1 MTTSDVAK
9 RTTWNTPPNLGWL
22 ECNLSDEEINHLW
35 KCVKGSSQCV
45 KKELAGNISHSYDL
59 NDLNDYFFNNTITPL
74 IEIYKTFFIDLIN
87 HEMPVLDKHLYE
99 PKLQKF
105 WVNYQKQHDF
115 NPIHDHSGIYSFVIW
130 LKIPIEFEDQN
141 KNNITNTP
149 VKSAFA
155 FEYNTILGN
164 PNSHVFKLGKEYEGK
179 LLFFPA
185 KLAHQV
191 YPFFDCV
198 EDRISISG
206 NILMKRK
213 DVF

>member
-74 IEIYKTFFIDLIN
+74 IEIYKTLFLDLVS
-87 HEMPVLDKHLYE
+87 HEMPVLDKDSYE
-99 PKLQKF
+99 PKLQQF

-115 NPIHDHSGIYSFVIW
+115 HPVHDHNGVYSFVIW
-130 LKIPIEFEDQN
+130 LKIPVEFEDQN

-149 VKSAFA
+149 AKSAFA
-155 FEYNTILGN
+155 FEYNNILGN
-164 PNSHVFKLGKEYEGK
+164 LNSQIFKLGKEYEGK
-179 LLFFPA
+179 LLFFPS
-185 KLAHQV
+185 KLPHQV
-191 YPFFDCV
+191 YPFSDCE

-206 NILMKRK
+206 NISMKRK